1 MPPRAAVRDPQ
12 TDSAGAAES
21 PRPRAAVRELPAY
34 VAGRRADS
42 AAIAA
47 LASNESHFPP
57 LPSVL
62 DVVAHSAAT
71 LNRYPDNGALE
82 LRESIATHLGVD
94 TDEVAVGPGSTGV
107 LQQIITAVCDAGDEV
122 VFAWRSFEA
131 YPILTRLAG
140 AVPVMVPLDAHEGH
154 DLDAMAAAITERTR
168 LVIVCTPNNPT
179 GTAIGQAELERF
191 LAVVPSR
198 VLVVIDE
205 AYIEYARPATD
216 AATGLAP
223 STAPVDPSTVSAVAD
238 SIELF
243 RAHPNVCVLRTFSKA
258 YGLAGLRVGYAVA
271 APVIADG
278 LRRTG
283 MPFAVS
289 AIAQRAAIASLEPA
303 AATEIAARVEA
314 VTAER
319 ERMLGELRLQGWTT
333 PESRANFVWLRMP
346 DDRREL
352 VVDLL
357 GRNDILVRAYAAAGV
372 RISIADRASNDRVLA
387 VLASVAPAAAT
398 LAPTR

>member
-1 MPPRAAVRDPQ
+1 MTLLPLDRELL
-12 TDSAGAAES
+12 TDASGPADL
-21 PRPRAAVRELPAY
+21 PRPRSTVRELPAY

-42 AAIAA
+42 AAVAA

-62 DVVAHSAAT
+62 EVVAHSAAT

-82 LRESIATHLGVD
+82 LRESIAGHLGVD
-94 TDEVAVGPGSTGV
+94 PVEVAVGPGSTGV

-140 AVPVMVPLDAHEGH
+140 AVPVMVPLDAQDGH
-154 DLDAMAAAITERTR
+154 DLAAMAAAITDRTR

-179 GTAIGQAELERF
+179 GVALGQAALERF
-191 LAVVPSR
+191 LAEVPSR

-205 AYIEYARPATD
+205 AYIEYARPATEAAADPVTD
-216 AATGLAP
+216 A
-223 STAPVDPSTVSAVAD
+223 AVAD
-238 SIELF
+238 SVALY

-271 APVIADG
+271 APAIADG

-303 AATEIAARVEA
+303 AATEIAARVGA

-319 ERMLGELRLQGWTT
+319 ERMIGELRLQGWVT
-333 PESRANFVWLRMP
+333 PDSLANFVWLRMP

-357 GRNDILVRAYAAAGV
+357 ARNDILVRAYAGAGV

-387 VLASVAPAAAT
+387 VLASVAPA
-398 LAPTR
+398 L

>member
-1 MPPRAAVRDPQ
+1 MTLLPLDRGPDVDADGSVER
-12 TDSAGAAES
+12 

-62 DVVAHSAAT
+62 AVVAHSAST
-71 LNRYPDNGALE
+71 LNRYPDNAALE
-82 LRESIATHLGVD
+82 LRESLADHLDVD

-131 YPILTRLAG
+131 YPILSRLAG
-140 AVPVMVPLDAHEGH
+140 AIPVMVPLDAEEGH
-154 DLDAMAAAITERTR
+154 DLDAMADAITDRTR

-179 GTAIGQAELERF
+179 GVSLGHAELDRF
-191 LAVVPSR
+191 LGAVPSR

-205 AYIEYARPATD
+205 AYIEYARPG
-216 AATGLAP
+216 AATGAAT
-223 STAPVDPSTVSAVAD
+223 TATTATATATATTAD
-238 SIELF
+238 SIALF
-243 RAHPNVCVLRTFSKA
+243 HAHPNVCVLRTFSKA

-271 APVIADG
+271 APTVADG

-289 AIAQRAAIASLEPA
+289 AIAQRAAIASLEPSA
-303 AATEIAARVEA
+303 STEIAARVEA
-314 VTAER
+314 VAAER
-319 ERMLGELRLQGWTT
+319 ERVIAELRLQGWTT
-333 PESRANFVWLRMP
+333 PDSRANFVWLRMP

-357 GRNDILVRAYAAAGV
+357 GRHDILVRAYAGAGV
-372 RISIADRASNDRVLA
+372 RISLADRASNDRVLA
-387 VLASVAPAAAT
+387 VLASVAPFPAE
-398 LAPTR
+398 APTR

>member
-1 MPPRAAVRDPQ
+1 MTLLPLDRDHREPLDLPRPRTAVRD
-12 TDSAGAAES
+12 
-21 PRPRAAVRELPAY
+21 LPAY

-82 LRESIATHLGVD
+82 LRASIAGHLGVEL
-94 TDEVAVGPGSTGV
+94 DEVAVGPGSTGV

-154 DLDAMAAAITERTR
+154 DLDAMAAAVTERTR

-179 GTAIGQAELERF
+179 GVSLGQAELERF
-191 LAVVPSR
+191 LAAVPSR

-205 AYIEYARPATD
+205 AYIEYAGGSAE
-216 AATGLAP
+216 
-223 STAPVDPSTVSAVAD
+223 TALSEDGAVAD
-238 SIELF
+238 SVALF
-243 RAHPNVCVLRTFSKA
+243 RSHPNVCVLRTFSKA

-271 APVIADG
+271 APAIADG

-289 AIAQRAAIASLEPA
+289 AIAQRAATASLEPA
-303 AATEIAARVEA
+303 AALEITARVEA
-314 VTAER
+314 VTTER
-319 ERMLGELRLQGWTT
+319 ERMIGELRLQGWTT
-333 PESRANFVWLRMP
+333 PDSLANFVWLRMP

-357 GRNDILVRAYAAAGV
+357 GRNDILVRAYAGAGV
-372 RISIADRASNDRVLA
+372 RISIADRTSNDRVLA
-387 VLASVAPAAAT
+387 VLASAAPAPVPAS
-398 LAPTR
+398 

>member
-1 MPPRAAVRDPQ
+1 MTLLPLDRELL
-12 TDSAGAAES
+12 TDASGPADL
-21 PRPRAAVRELPAY
+21 PRPRSTVRELPAY
-34 VAGRRADS
+34 VAGRRADC
-42 AAIAA
+42 AAVAA

-62 DVVAHSAAT
+62 EVVAHSAAT

-82 LRESIATHLGVD
+82 LRESIAGHLGVD
-94 TDEVAVGPGSTGV
+94 PVEVAVGPGSTGV

-140 AVPVMVPLDAHEGH
+140 AVPVMVPLDAQEGH
-154 DLDAMAAAITERTR
+154 DLAAMAAAITDRTR

-179 GTAIGQAELERF
+179 GVSLGQAALESF
-191 LAVVPSR
+191 LAEVPSR

-205 AYIEYARPATD
+205 AYIEYARPATEAAADPATD
-216 AATGLAP
+216 A
-223 STAPVDPSTVSAVAD
+223 AVAD
-238 SIELF
+238 SVALY

-271 APVIADG
+271 APAIADG

-289 AIAQRAAIASLEPA
+289 AIAQRAAIASLEPV
-303 AATEIAARVEA
+303 AATEIAARVGA

-319 ERMLGELRLQGWTT
+319 ERMIGELRLQGWVT
-333 PESRANFVWLRMP
+333 PDSLANFVWLRMP

-357 GRNDILVRAYAAAGV
+357 ARNDILVRAYAGAGV

-387 VLASVAPAAAT
+387 VLASVAPA
-398 LAPTR
+398 L